1 MPAIGRAIARNRPLR
16 TATAMWLSALTALA
30 VYGSTARAQQAP
42 AADDSGAS
50 VEDPNMIIART
61 VQPRIAYRGIATED
75 NPVQVRAT
83 MFPAQIFHGTLN
95 GTLDR
100 LLGDGELNQRGSS
113 GLALNAATQALTGP
127 ALGGNA
133 LLGPSA
139 TGGPPI
145 GSSASAGGAVGA
157 ATAGL
162 GDLIT
167 NSVMQAV
174 APTAPA
180 GSGK

>member
-1 MPAIGRAIARNRPLR
+1 MPATARAIARHRPQR
-16 TATAMWLSALTALA
+16 TATAMLLCALTALA
-30 VYGSTARAQQAP
+30 SYGSAARAQQAP
-42 AADDSGAS
+42 APQESGAGAA
-50 VEDPNMIIART
+50 DPNMIIART
-61 VQPRIAYRGIATED
+61 VQPRIAYRGIPTGD
-75 NPVQVRAT
+75 NPVLVRAT

-100 LLGDGELNQRGSS
+100 LLGDGELDQHGSS
-113 GLALNAATQALTGP
+113 GLALNAATQALPGP
-127 ALGGNA
+127 TLGGNA

-145 GSSASAGGAVGA
+145 GPSASVGGAVGA

-167 NSVMQAV
+167 PSVMQAV
-174 APTAPA
+174 APTALA
-180 GSGK
+180 GGGK

>member
-1 MPAIGRAIARNRPLR
+1 MPACARSLIRHRPQW
-16 TATAMWLSALTALA
+16 TATAMMLCALA
-30 VYGSTARAQQAP
+30 SLALYGSVARAQEAP
-42 AADDSGAS
+42 APEVSGAGD
-50 VEDPNMIIART
+50 EDPNMIIART
-61 VQPRIAYRGIATED
+61 LQPRVAYRGIPTED

-83 MFPAQIFHGTLN
+83 MFPAQIFHRTLN

-139 TGGPPI
+139 AGGPPI
-145 GSSASAGGAVGA
+145 GPSATVGGAVGA

-167 NSVMQAV
+167 HSVMQAV
-174 APTAPA
+174 APAASA
-180 GSGK
+180 GGGK